1 MSVSSFAA
9 FLDSHPDIANK
20 VASCATYDQVAE
32 IAKSNGFN
40 LTGAELTKFAAE
52 TTVQLND
59 EELEAVA
66 GGSWQPDNPP
76 LTSVNPVNPNPVN
89 TSILI
94 K

>member
-1 MSVSSFAA
+1 MSVSSFAE

-52 TTVQLND
+52 TIAELKD

-66 GGSWQPDNPP
+66 GGGGGEV
-76 LTSVNPVNPNPVN
+76 LVSVIFTVSVM
-89 TSILI
+89 I